1 MNNVLGYVSTLSN
14 KVLFPNQYFIYPTQ
28 GASSSISLIQY
39 IFELGI
45 ISYLSKLIILEL
57 QKLQWAYNN
66 TKNLL

>member
-1 MNNVLGYVSTLSN
+1 M
-14 KVLFPNQYFIYPTQ
+14 VLFPNQYFIYPTQ